1 MLRITV
7 KVDGMMCGMCE
18 AHVNDTVRR
27 SLPVQK
33 VTSNQKKR
41 HNGHPRPAGY
51 SRQPHRGGHSGQRLH
66 PHGYHPRGRESPRS
80 ESPVQKVS
88 PALIS
93 ISPREEICHKFL

>member
-33 VTSNQKKR
+33 VTSNHKKGITVILAR
-41 HNGHPRPAGY
+41 QDIPDSRIEAVIRDSGY
-51 SRQPHRGGHSGQRLH
+51 TPTGIIREA
-66 PHGYHPRGRESPRS
+66 ESPRGL
-80 ESPVQKVS
+80 K
-88 PALIS
+88 A
-93 ISPREEICHKFL
+93 RFKK